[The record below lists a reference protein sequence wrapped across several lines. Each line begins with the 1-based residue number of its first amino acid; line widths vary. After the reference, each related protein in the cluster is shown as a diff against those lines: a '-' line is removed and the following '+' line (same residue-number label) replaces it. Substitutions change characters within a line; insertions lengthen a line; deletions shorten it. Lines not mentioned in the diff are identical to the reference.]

1 MADKEKKPNQF
12 ELVGKKI
19 VKFFIELKSELKK
32 VVWPDRKKLT
42 QSTITVVMICVFA
55 AILIFSVDKILS
67 GFLGAVGFF
76 PKTSSSVTSTD
87 TNLLPT
93 TAITLP
99 ASSVQ
104 TSSSLVSSSA
114 SSAVSST
121 VASSTAASSTVSA
134 N

>member
-42 QSTITVVMICVFA
+42 QSTITVVMICLFA
-55 AILIFSVDKILS
+55 AVLIFSVDKILS
-67 GFLGAVGFF
+67 GVLGAIGFY
-76 PKTSSSVTSTD
+76 PKSSSSVTSTEP
-87 TNLLPT
+87 NLLPT
-93 TAITLP
+93 TAISKPT
-99 ASSVQ
+99 SSVQ
-104 TSSSLVSSSA
+104 TSSKAVSSSV

-121 VASSTAASSTVSA
+121 AASSTAASSTVSA